1 MENIYNVYNIIVI
14 LWYLVSLFMLLFI
27 YSNCIRRYDSK
38 NEKKKY
44 EKNPKKISNSEL
56 SYLMYKNISS
66 EVLTASILDLINRK
80 YLLVDEIDGE
90 YYIKENFGSTSKL
103 SQSDKYLLEIIN
115 RIIDG
120 KKSISLTALSNYCN
134 SKKNAKDF
142 LINYE
147 IYTKILRN
155 ESTNIPYFET
165 KLIYSKINLYKNISY
180 GLWLMSFVLTFYK
193 YYSILGYLIIIISFL
208 INELFLKSY
217 KRTKEANDLYF
228 DYIAY
233 KNYLNDIDKLGYDN
247 KEINNYIMAG
257 LILKVEEI
265 DQKLEQGTFP
275 LKLNDAVSR
284 CVKKAFNR
292 K

>member
-1 MENIYNVYNIIVI
+1 
-14 LWYLVSLFMLLFI
+14 
-27 YSNCIRRYDSK
+27 
-38 NEKKKY
+38 
-44 EKNPKKISNSEL
+44 
-56 SYLMYKNISS
+56 
-66 EVLTASILDLINRK
+66 
-80 YLLVDEIDGE
+80 
-90 YYIKENFGSTSKL
+90 
-103 SQSDKYLLEIIN
+103 
-115 RIIDG
+115 
-120 KKSISLTALSNYCN
+120 
-134 SKKNAKDF
+134 
-142 LINYE
+142 
-147 IYTKILRN
+147 
-155 ESTNIPYFET
+155 
-165 KLIYSKINLYKNISY
+165 
-180 GLWLMSFVLTFYK
+180 MSFVLTFYK

-265 DQKLEQGTFP
+265 DKKLEQGTFP